1 MEKLNFEPLTL
12 DILKH
17 APSLAVYQFTTSTLI
32 YNTLGGQRIFIVA
45 IRISDEAKC
54 LNHQRMEI
62 FFTTGFANLKDN
74 PTRYW
79 GHSFDFLEGHVCNFS
94 ELTEYAE
101 LKLTEYAELNTC
113 YEYFAKFSE
122 DKIIKNK

>member
-1 MEKLNFEPLTL
+1 MEKLNFEYGSL
-12 DILKH
+12 DVLKH
-17 APSLAVYQFTTSTLI
+17 APSLAVYQFATSAMI
-32 YNTLGGQRIFIVA
+32 YKALKGQHIFIVA
-45 IRISDEAKC
+45 IRIADEAKC

-62 FFTTGFANLKDN
+62 FFTTGYANMKDN

-79 GHSFDFLEGHVCNFS
+79 GYSFDFLEGHVCNFS
-94 ELTEYAE
+94 E
-101 LKLTEYAELNTC
+101 LTEYAELNTC